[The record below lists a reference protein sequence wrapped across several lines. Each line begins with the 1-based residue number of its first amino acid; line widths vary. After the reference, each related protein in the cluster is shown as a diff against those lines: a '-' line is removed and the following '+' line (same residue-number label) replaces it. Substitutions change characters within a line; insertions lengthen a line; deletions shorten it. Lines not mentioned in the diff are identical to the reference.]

1 MTVNIYTFLVFLIVN
16 TGTVVVEVEGLRNT
30 EGRLFISLY
39 NNAEDF
45 PEVNKEY
52 LIIEVD
58 PIPDKNVIVRF
69 ENIPYGDYAMAMF
82 HDEDRSGDINK
93 NFLGIPKE
101 GYCFSR
107 NFKPVLSAPDFED
120 CSFTLESDSVIIV
133 SKVIY

>member
-1 MTVNIYTFLVFLIVN
+1 MVVNIFAFLLLLIMN

-52 LIIEVD
+52 LIIVVD
-58 PIPDKNVIVRF
+58 PIPDKNVKVRF

-82 HDEDRSGDINK
+82 HDEDRSGNIKK

-107 NFKPVLSAPDFED
+107 NFKPVMSAPDFED
-120 CSFTLESDSVIIV
+120 CSFSLKSDSVVIV